1 MDGRAA
7 KKQRTEPR
15 PRCSAAPLRHCR
27 PHAVALSAF
36 SSCTR
41 PTFLAHLHPPLNVAG
56 SRASLMSRLS
66 GTWPVSPSTAP
77 SASGNMRELPRPFC
91 PQYLATMPK
100 PVCTHRPTARSL
112 TTPPPASPAAS
123 TFPRL
128 HTPPPPTSASTHRRR
143 RPPRAGA
150 CSTCGTGGWWWFD
163 AREAGA
169 RCGLPLVSLR
179 SPSHHPS
186 RCPSRRLSRRTEQP
200 PEHPHRATTTSRRPS
215 RPLSRRLSRRTEP
228 PHRVAAPSCRT
239 AEGRCG
245 RPPASLR
252 TPNHHPSRRPSR
264 RLGRRTAAALSR
276 RTEPPPEL
284 PPEPPHREP
293 DHSRRPSRGA
303 GAVSR
308 PSPSYINCFRC
319 AYSVSNRASGS
330 LGARALARC
339 VHTLRVCVSGREE
352 EHVASPN
359 NKYKSY
365 APSTRP

>member
-1 MDGRAA
+1 MQRNSPSSYDAFSTMMTMIQLYQRWRLRKAWRRAPPQLTGRRADGRARSEEA
-7 KKQRTEPR
+7 AHRATR

-200 PEHPHRATTTSRRPS
+200 PEHPHRATTTSRGPS

-276 RTEPPPEL
+276 RTEPPPE
-284 PPEPPHREP
+284 PPHR
-293 DHSRRPSRGA
+293 A
-303 GAVSR
+303 A
-308 PSPSYINCFRC
+308 
-319 AYSVSNRASGS
+319 
-330 LGARALARC
+330 ARAA
-339 VHTLRVCVSGREE
+339 
-352 EHVASPN
+352 A
-359 NKYKSY
+359 
-365 APSTRP
+365 

>member
-15 PRCSAAPLRHCR
+15 APVAVTRHSDI
-27 PHAVALSAF
+27 AVHTRLHFSAF

-41 PTFLAHLHPPLNVAG
+41 PMLSCSPPSSLERCRITSVDN
-56 SRASLMSRLS
+56 LMSRS
-66 GTWPVSPSTAP
+66 SSTWPVSPSTAP
-77 SASGNMRELPRPFC
+77 SASGNMREFPRPFC

-112 TTPPPASPAAS
+112 TTPPPAPPAAS

-128 HTPPPPTSASTHRRR
+128 HTPPPPNSASTHRRR

-200 PEHPHRATTTSRRPS
+200 PEHPHRAATTSRRPS

-245 RPPASLR
+245 RPPASLC

-276 RTEPPPEL
+276 RTEPPPEP
-284 PPEPPHREP
+284 PPEPPHR
-293 DHSRRPSRGA
+293 A
-303 GAVSR
+303 A
-308 PSPSYINCFRC
+308 
-319 AYSVSNRASGS
+319 
-330 LGARALARC
+330 ARAA
-339 VHTLRVCVSGREE
+339 
-352 EHVASPN
+352 A
-359 NKYKSY
+359 
-365 APSTRP
+365 